1 MATLANNTASTDGD
15 QKENMLT
22 PSKVDSHPV
31 LNDTTAPMMF
41 SNLTPSQFGIS
52 VHSFTPTS
60 LPNHKD
66 KSRLAQLKARRR
78 SSVGVRGSPET
89 NSLIRF
95 IAQQRMKT
103 PPGSRT
109 PEPVRSGPL
118 LPRVNATL
126 RQKMASFQSLM
137 DMEESVICD
146 PVPKQDSNTGGC
158 IKTRDY
164 LSDGNS
170 PYEGKENHP
179 PVTPPSKSR
188 CLGPLQG
195 CEMEFREAHTPPFSL
210 KEQEEKEETGTLTP
224 SETVHEAHALL
235 VSQNLHD
242 DFEILACSHAKNQQD
257 RVFELQSP
265 GQTPPDEA
273 SAASPSLLFS
283 PFSLPSLQEV
293 KPPGED
299 AFKTKKKSVR
309 FGCPLSPEFFDK
321 ALPPSTPLKKGSTPA
336 RAPTPRWSLQP
347 RSVLKTPQRIESQTP
362 QTQRDLSSPT
372 DFGASPTLAI
382 PRNRRVPSVE
392 EDPQEEEEEGGKI
405 VFPSMEDIDA
415 EVTEDTERT
424 WDQQPLTLDTAFHE
438 ECLSNSLTEIEA
450 SLCTPS
456 LTDAGDEP
464 SSLPEEEKQPEAEPE
479 APTKSRNQR
488 KKQPAADPAAGSEAP
503 CRSTKRKRKQPEEM
517 VPEMRPTRSAAKS
530 AVGKMKVATQRRW
543 SRDVDR
549 SRYGPRVYVGKKPN
563 LSPIAE
569 KPSPPRLTLTT
580 QRERSSGPK
589 KMKVSCADDFLL
601 INQTEGTTE
610 ELREVE
616 HTTNHE
622 EEVDAEQNLHTLAQ
636 TPCTD
641 SEGKLENHG
650 SVDAP
655 NSGGGS
661 HKTLTV
667 QRKTSRG
674 RRSSRNICVKM
685 EQAEPLQTLPDEEA
699 QEQEDNIRSSSD
711 SQEEGTGTRA
721 APVNLAPVNLAP
733 VNLAPV
739 NLAPVNLAPVN
750 LAPVNLAPVN
760 LAPVNLAPVNLAPVN
775 LAPVDLAPVDLAPVD
790 LAPVDLAP
798 VDLAPLDLAP
808 VDLAPLDLAPV
819 NLAPWEDYVYFED
832 VFKPVASRGR
842 RSVRRSMRNQSG
854 VKQDSS
860 AGGMAWVLHTSP
872 ESLKESRRKNRGQGL
887 RAPHLTPSLRNLRSL
902 KNAHQN

>member
-1 MATLANNTASTDGD
+1 MATLENNTASTDGD

-22 PSKVDSHPV
+22 PSKLDSHPV

-66 KSRLAQLKARRR
+66 KSRLAQMKARRR

-103 PPGSRT
+103 PLGSRT

-170 PYEGKENHP
+170 PYEGKENHH

-195 CEMEFREAHTPPFSL
+195 CGMEFREAHTLPFSL

-257 RVFELQSP
+257 GVFELQSS

-273 SAASPSLLFS
+273 SAASPSLPFS
-283 PFSLPSLQEV
+283 PFSLPSLQEM

-336 RAPTPRWSLQP
+336 RAPTPRWSLHP

-392 EDPQEEEEEGGKI
+392 EDPQEEEEGGKI

-479 APTKSRNQR
+479 APTKSRKQR

-517 VPEMRPTRSAAKS
+517 VPAMRPTRSAAKS
-530 AVGKMKVATQRRW
+530 AVGKMKVATRRRW

-549 SRYGPRVYVGKKPN
+549 SRYGLRVYVCKKPN

-622 EEVDAEQNLHTLAQ
+622 VSRETPVPEEEVDAEQNLHTLAQ

-661 HKTLTV
+661 HKTLAV

-699 QEQEDNIRSSSD
+699 PEQEDNIRSSSD
-711 SQEEGTGTRA
+711 SQEEGA
-721 APVNLAPVNLAP
+721 V
-733 VNLAPV
+733 
-739 NLAPVNLAPVN
+739 
-750 LAPVNLAPVN
+750 
-760 LAPVNLAPVNLAPVN
+760 
-775 LAPVDLAPVDLAPVD
+775 
-790 LAPVDLAP
+790 
-798 VDLAPLDLAP
+798 APLD
-808 VDLAPLDLAPV
+808 
-819 NLAPWEDYVYFED
+819 LAPWEDYVYFED

-842 RSVRRSMRNQSG
+842 RSVRRSMRNQRG

-860 AGGMAWVLHTSP
+860 AGGMAWVPHTSP
-872 ESLKESRRKNRGQGL
+872 ESLKESRRKNRGHGL
-887 RAPHLTPSLRNLRSL
+887 RVPPLTPPLRNLRSL